1 LLLMMVRRMID
12 GVRREGNDKSDNTL
26 AMMRAYSINLL
37 NQAFKEYYFKHTA
50 MVEAPDAIQER
61 EFGYSRFD
69 GTMIRHLSIRDRN
82 ELIALLIMNVPAD
95 VYCSAA
101 YYTSPTRPMEEK
113 GLKAA
118 DLIFDIDVKE
128 LKPRCSSMHDIH
140 LCEECLEPV
149 DDTSSMCGCGSRR
162 VNHVT
167 IPCDECISLGKREV
181 KKLAGM
187 LEDDFGVDEDNIKVY
202 FSGNY
207 GFHVYVKGR
216 YTLLDS
222 AARSEVV
229 NYLLGRGVADAIR
242 KRYGRKVR
250 EEIRGKGKSKR
261 GKRSIERDKDK
272 GKKDDDSNNATTA
285 AIYGYDDLKHS
296 DGNSNSNSN
305 DGSIVYIPRSI
316 LAADG
321 GYGWIGRIGRYLAAS
336 AHVSMKSIE
345 DAILALSVRIDP
357 NVTIDMHR
365 IFRLPGTLNSK
376 SSLAKVPLPRLSDID
391 SFNPLIDACL
401 ISDREVDV
409 YVINAPRFTLKGN
422 SFGPYTH
429 EEVKLPLYAASYL
442 ICKGIAYAKRKY

>member
-1 LLLMMVRRMID
+1 MID
-12 GVRREGNDKSDNTL
+12 GARDEGNYKNDNTL
-26 AMMRAYSINLL
+26 ARMRAYSINLL

-50 MVEAPDAIQER
+50 IVEAPDAIQER
-61 EFGYSRFD
+61 EFGYSKFD
-69 GTMIRHLSIRDRN
+69 GTMVRHLSIRDRN
-82 ELIALLIMNVPAD
+82 ELIALIMVNVPAD

-128 LKPRCSSMHDIH
+128 LRPSCSSMHDIH
-140 LCEECLEPV
+140 VCTKCLEPIQ
-149 DDTSSMCGCGSRR
+149 DQSSICGCGSGRI
-162 VNHVT
+162 NHVT
-167 IPCDECISLGKREV
+167 MPCGECISLGKREA
-181 KKLAGM
+181 KKLIDM
-187 LEDDFGVDEDNIKVY
+187 LEDDFGVDEDNIRAY

-216 YTLLDS
+216 YTMLDS

-229 NYLLGRGVADAIR
+229 NYMLGRGLLDALR
-242 KRYGRKVR
+242 RRYGRKRR
-250 EEIRGKGKSKR
+250 EER
-261 GKRSIERDKDK
+261 KRSSSRSSMHVRMGRDKDR
-272 GKKDDDSNNATTA
+272 GKKDDGLKYSNNDSNN
-285 AIYGYDDLKHS
+285 DD
-296 DGNSNSNSN
+296 N
-305 DGSIVYIPRSI
+305 DVYIPLSI
-316 LAADG
+316 LAG
-321 GYGWIGRIGRYLAAS
+321 GYGWVGRIGRYLTAGGT
-336 AHVSMKSIE
+336 HVSMKSIE
-345 DAILALSVRIDP
+345 DAILALSVRVDP

-391 SFNPLIDACL
+391 SFNPFIDACL

-422 SFGPYTH
+422 SFGPYIH

-442 ICKGIAYAKRKY
+442 ICKGIAYAKHKD

>member
-1 LLLMMVRRMID
+1 MID
-12 GVRREGNDKSDNTL
+12 GKREGNDKSNNTL
-26 AMMRAYSINLL
+26 ATMRAYSINLL
-37 NQAFKEYYFKHTA
+37 NQAFKEYYFKHTE

-69 GTMIRHLSIRDRN
+69 GTMIRHLSMRDRN

-128 LKPRCSSMHDIH
+128 LKPRCSSIHDIH
-140 LCEECLEPV
+140 LCEECLKPI
-149 DDTSSMCGCGSRR
+149 DDTSSICECGSRR
-162 VNHVT
+162 INHVT
-167 IPCDECISLGKREV
+167 MPCDECISLGKREV
-181 KKLAGM
+181 KKLAEM
-187 LEDDFGVDEDNIKVY
+187 LEDDFGVDKDNIKVY

-216 YTLLDS
+216 YTMLDS

-242 KRYGRKVR
+242 KRYGKMLR
-250 EEIRGKGKSKR
+250 EVMKGNRSGNGDWKGKGR
-261 GKRSIERDKDK
+261 GRESRSRRSVNRDDKDE
-272 GKKDDDSNNATTA
+272 KDDD
-285 AIYGYDDLKHS
+285 YHS
-296 DGNSNSNSN
+296 DVITTSHCYDES
-305 DGSIVYIPRSI
+305 

-321 GYGWIGRIGRYLAAS
+321 GYGWIGRIVRYLCS
-336 AHVSMKSIE
+336 SDVSMSMKSIE
-345 DAILALSVRIDP
+345 DAILALSARVDP

-409 YVINAPRFTLKGN
+409 YVIDAPRFTLKGN

-442 ICKGIAYAKRKY
+442 ICKGIAYAKRK

>member
-1 LLLMMVRRMID
+1 MID
-12 GVRREGNDKSDNTL
+12 GKREGNDKSNSTL
-26 AMMRAYSINLL
+26 ATMRAYSINLL
-37 NQAFKEYYFKHTA
+37 NQAFKEYYFKHTE

-69 GTMIRHLSIRDRN
+69 GTMIRHLSMRDRN

-128 LKPRCSSMHDIH
+128 LKPRCSSIHDIH
-140 LCEECLEPV
+140 LCEECLKPI
-149 DDTSSMCGCGSRR
+149 DDTSSICECGSRR
-162 VNHVT
+162 INHVT
-167 IPCDECISLGKREV
+167 MPCDECISLGKREV
-181 KKLAGM
+181 KKLAEM
-187 LEDDFGVDEDNIKVY
+187 LEDDFGVDKDNIKVY

-216 YTLLDS
+216 YTMLDS

-242 KRYGRKVR
+242 KRYGKMLR
-250 EEIRGKGKSKR
+250 EVMKGNRSGNGDWKGKGRRRES
-261 GKRSIERDKDK
+261 RSRRSVNRDDKDE
-272 GKKDDDSNNATTA
+272 KDDDYHSDVITTSH
-285 AIYGYDDLKHS
+285 GYDES
-296 DGNSNSNSN
+296 
-305 DGSIVYIPRSI
+305 

-321 GYGWIGRIGRYLAAS
+321 GYGWIGRIVRYLCS
-336 AHVSMKSIE
+336 NDVSMSMKSIE
-345 DAILALSVRIDP
+345 DAILALSARVDP

-409 YVINAPRFTLKGN
+409 YVIDAPRFTLKGN

-442 ICKGIAYAKRKY
+442 ICKGIAYAKRK

>member
-1 LLLMMVRRMID
+1 MID
-12 GVRREGNDKSDNTL
+12 GKREGNDKSNSTL
-26 AMMRAYSINLL
+26 ATMRAYSINLL
-37 NQAFKEYYFKHTA
+37 NQAFKEYYFKHTE

-69 GTMIRHLSIRDRN
+69 GTMIRHLSMRDRN

-128 LKPRCSSMHDIH
+128 LKPRCSSIHDIH
-140 LCEECLEPV
+140 LCEECLKPI
-149 DDTSSMCGCGSRR
+149 DDTSSICECGSRR
-162 VNHVT
+162 INHVT
-167 IPCDECISLGKREV
+167 MPCDECISLGKREV
-181 KKLAGM
+181 KKLAEM
-187 LEDDFGVDEDNIKVY
+187 LEDDFGVDKDNIKVY

-216 YTLLDS
+216 YTMLDS

-242 KRYGRKVR
+242 KRYGKMLR
-250 EEIRGKGKSKR
+250 EVMKGNRSGNGDWKGKGR
-261 GKRSIERDKDK
+261 GRESRSRRSVNRDDKDEK
-272 GKKDDDSNNATTA
+272 NDD
-285 AIYGYDDLKHS
+285 YHS
-296 DGNSNSNSN
+296 DVITTSHCYDES
-305 DGSIVYIPRSI
+305 

-321 GYGWIGRIGRYLAAS
+321 GYGWIGRIVRYLCS
-336 AHVSMKSIE
+336 SDVSMSMKSIE
-345 DAILALSVRIDP
+345 DAILALSARVDP

-409 YVINAPRFTLKGN
+409 YVIDAPRFTLKGN

-442 ICKGIAYAKRKY
+442 ICKGIAYAKRK

>member
-1 LLLMMVRRMID
+1 MID
-12 GVRREGNDKSDNTL
+12 GKREGNDKSNSTL
-26 AMMRAYSINLL
+26 ATMRAYSINLL
-37 NQAFKEYYFKHTA
+37 NQAFKEYYFKHTE

-69 GTMIRHLSIRDRN
+69 GTMIRHLSMRDRN

-128 LKPRCSSMHDIH
+128 LKPRCSSIHDIH
-140 LCEECLEPV
+140 LCEECLKPI
-149 DDTSSMCGCGSRR
+149 DDTSSICECGSRR
-162 VNHVT
+162 INHVT
-167 IPCDECISLGKREV
+167 MPCDECISLGKREV
-181 KKLAGM
+181 KKLAEM
-187 LEDDFGVDEDNIKVY
+187 LEDDFGVDKDNIKVY

-216 YTLLDS
+216 YTMLDS

-242 KRYGRKVR
+242 KRYGKMLR
-250 EEIRGKGKSKR
+250 EVMKGNRSGNGDWKGKGR
-261 GKRSIERDKDK
+261 GRESRSRRSVNRDDKDE
-272 GKKDDDSNNATTA
+272 KDDD
-285 AIYGYDDLKHS
+285 YHS
-296 DGNSNSNSN
+296 DVITTSHCYDES
-305 DGSIVYIPRSI
+305 

-321 GYGWIGRIGRYLAAS
+321 GYGWIGRIVRYLCS
-336 AHVSMKSIE
+336 SDVSMSMKSIE
-345 DAILALSVRIDP
+345 DAILALSARVDP

-409 YVINAPRFTLKGN
+409 YVIDAPRFTLKGN

-442 ICKGIAYAKRKY
+442 ICKGIAYAKRK

>member
-1 LLLMMVRRMID
+1 MID
-12 GVRREGNDKSDNTL
+12 GKREGNDKSNNTL
-26 AMMRAYSINLL
+26 ATMRAYSINLL
-37 NQAFKEYYFKHTA
+37 NQAFKEYYFKHTE

-69 GTMIRHLSIRDRN
+69 GTMIRHLSMRDRN

-128 LKPRCSSMHDIH
+128 LKPRCSSIHDIH
-140 LCEECLEPV
+140 LCEECLKPI
-149 DDTSSMCGCGSRR
+149 DDTSSICECGSRR
-162 VNHVT
+162 INHVT
-167 IPCDECISLGKREV
+167 MPCDECISLGKREV
-181 KKLAGM
+181 KKLAEM
-187 LEDDFGVDEDNIKVY
+187 LEDDFGVDKDNIKVY

-216 YTLLDS
+216 YTMLDS

-242 KRYGRKVR
+242 KRYGKMLR
-250 EEIRGKGKSKR
+250 EVMKGNRSGNGDWKGKGR
-261 GKRSIERDKDK
+261 GRESRSRRSVNRDDKDE
-272 GKKDDDSNNATTA
+272 KDDD
-285 AIYGYDDLKHS
+285 YHS
-296 DGNSNSNSN
+296 DVITTSHCYDES
-305 DGSIVYIPRSI
+305 

-321 GYGWIGRIGRYLAAS
+321 GYGWIGRIVRYLCS
-336 AHVSMKSIE
+336 NDVSMSMKSIE
-345 DAILALSVRIDP
+345 DAILALSARVDP

-409 YVINAPRFTLKGN
+409 YVIDAPRFTLKGN

-442 ICKGIAYAKRKY
+442 ICKGIAYAKRK